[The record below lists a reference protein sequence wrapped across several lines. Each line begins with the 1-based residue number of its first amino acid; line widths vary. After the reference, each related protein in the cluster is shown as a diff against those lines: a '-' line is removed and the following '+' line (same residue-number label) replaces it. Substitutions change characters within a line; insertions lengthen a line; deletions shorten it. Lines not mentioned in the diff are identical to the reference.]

1 MDLKELNYFVSTVI
15 ENSFICNISELNILY
30 VNLFGVGGL
39 INSNPNPQIKDER
52 FFEWLCVFF
61 WFTCRRICQKNFNI

>member
-52 FFEWLCVFF
+52 FFE
-61 WFTCRRICQKNFNI
+61 